1 MYRHTHNSKY
11 NNTHSLPTLLL
22 RHQSSETF
30 PALYVETCVQRHI
43 RFFVASKLL
52 FHCYSLS
59 NRMEVIPTVDED
71 EALRNIQRQSE
82 DSDINSNDAK
92 LSESEEAIIAEDG
105 GVAGNNNRGDEG
117 VLEGVAVGNI
127 DVYSSDSDE
136 DEVRCIDSCSETEM
150 Q

>member
-1 MYRHTHNSKY
+1 
-11 NNTHSLPTLLL
+11 
-22 RHQSSETF
+22 
-30 PALYVETCVQRHI
+30 
-43 RFFVASKLL
+43 
-52 FHCYSLS
+52 
-59 NRMEVIPTVDED
+59 MEVIPTVDED

-82 DSDINSNDAK
+82 DSDVTSSDAK

-136 DEVRCIDSCSETEM
+136 DEVRCIES
-150 Q
+150 

>member
-1 MYRHTHNSKY
+1 
-11 NNTHSLPTLLL
+11 
-22 RHQSSETF
+22 
-30 PALYVETCVQRHI
+30 
-43 RFFVASKLL
+43 
-52 FHCYSLS
+52 
-59 NRMEVIPTVDED
+59 MEVIPTVDED

-82 DSDINSNDAK
+82 DSDVTSSDAK

-136 DEVRCIDSCSETEM
+136 DEVRCIESWLETEM
-150 Q
+150 QILRSWCT

>member
-1 MYRHTHNSKY
+1 
-11 NNTHSLPTLLL
+11 
-22 RHQSSETF
+22 
-30 PALYVETCVQRHI
+30 
-43 RFFVASKLL
+43 
-52 FHCYSLS
+52 
-59 NRMEVIPTVDED
+59 MEVIPTVDED

-82 DSDINSNDAK
+82 DSDITSNDVN

-136 DEVRCIDSCSETEM
+136 DEVRCMDSCSETEM
-150 Q
+150 QLRH